1 MSEKSNSFSDFS
13 HQGQEHKSFAET
25 ALELGG
31 KSAEEARRTGVI
43 DEADDQ
49 VEALFAPQYQT
60 VNSPAH
66 RAVWEKQPPCDL
78 FTSRS
83 VTISDQAK
91 TVMDQSIEVVR
102 RCRDSESL
110 YDPNGKITQTVF
122 DSLAAVATVDAIIGG
137 HVNGCCGYLFVA
149 VVAASS
155 WLLWMIRCAA
165 CCML

>member
-13 HQGQEHKSFAET
+13 RHGQEQKSFAET

-102 RCRDSESL
+102 QCRDEGSL
-110 YDPNGKITQTVF
+110 YDPNGKIAQTVF
-122 DSLAAVATVDAIIGG
+122 DSLAEVGYWGLLVDSQYGG
-137 HVNGCCGYLFVA
+137 
-149 VVAASS
+149 SS
-155 WLLWMIRCAA
+155 SSFSAFSQFLTHLS
-165 CCML
+165 